1 MQVRLEKLSSWLK
14 QESIDAAFLTS
25 TANVFYLSGFLC
37 HPHERLLGLFVFPET
52 EPLLIC
58 PQMEVKQAKDAGWSY
73 EILGYN
79 DTQNPWEMIRNA
91 LTSRKIE
98 PNGVRTL
105 AVEKDHLSYRRAESL
120 KSILPGAR
128 LVSAEDRMHQLR
140 MIKDAKEIGIM
151 REAARLADY
160 GVEVGISALK
170 EGVTETEVVAAIEM
184 ALKQKGIQEM
194 AFSTMVLFGEKSGLP
209 HGTPGDRRLREGDL
223 VLFDLGVVLEGYCS
237 DITRTVAYRSA
248 GEQQREIYETVL
260 QAQLNALGACKP
272 GTPIGELDRTARDVI
287 EQAGYGN
294 HFPHR
299 LGHGLGIE
307 VHEYPSLTNTNTQP
321 LQPGMVFTVEP
332 GIYVEGVG
340 GVRIEDDVMITEEGC
355 EILTHF
361 PKEWMIVR

>member
-1 MQVRLEKLSSWLK
+1 MQVRLEKLSSWIK

-25 TANVFYLSGFLC
+25 TANVFYLCGFHC
-37 HPHERLLGLFVFPET
+37 HPHERLLGLFVFPEA

-73 EILGYN
+73 QILGYD
-79 DTQNPWEMIRNA
+79 DTQNPWEMIRDA
-91 LTSRKIE
+91 FTSRQIH
-98 PNGVRTL
+98 PDGVRTL
-105 AVEKDHLSYRRAESL
+105 AVEKDHLSCRRAEL
-120 KSILPGAR
+120 LMSIFPGVR
-128 LVSAEDRMHQLR
+128 LVSAEEKMHQLR

-170 EGVTETEVVAAIEM
+170 EGVTEMEVVAAIEM
-184 ALKQKGIQEM
+184 ALKQKGIQGM

-209 HGTPGDRRLREGDL
+209 HGIPDNRRLQEGDL

-237 DITRTVAYRSA
+237 DITRTVAYRSV

-260 QAQLNALGACKP
+260 QAQLNALGKCKP
-272 GTPIGELDRTARDVI
+272 GTPIRELDKTARDVI
-287 EQAGYGN
+287 KKAGYGN

-307 VHEYPSLTNTNTQP
+307 VHEYPSLTETNTDP
-321 LQPGMVFTVEP
+321 LQPGMAITVEP

-340 GVRIEDDVMITEEGC
+340 GVRIEDDVIITEEGC
-355 EILTHF
+355 EILTGF
-361 PKEWMIVR
+361 SKELRIVG

>member
-37 HPHERLLGLFVFPET
+37 HPHERLLGLFVFPEA

-58 PQMEVKQAKDAGWSY
+58 PQMEVKQAKNAGWSY
-73 EILGYN
+73 EILGYD
-79 DTQNPWEMIRNA
+79 DTQNPWEMIRDA
-91 LTSRKIE
+91 LTSRKIQ

-105 AVEKDHLSYRRAESL
+105 AVEKDHLSYRRAEL
-120 KSILPGAR
+120 LMSILPGVR
-128 LVSAEDRMHQLR
+128 FISAEDQMHQLR
-140 MIKDAKEIGIM
+140 MIKDSKEIGIM

-160 GVEVGISALK
+160 GVEVGFSALK
-170 EGVTETEVVAAIEM
+170 EGVTEMEVVAVIEKE
-184 ALKQKGIQEM
+184 LKQKGIQSM

-209 HGTPGDRRLREGDL
+209 HGIPGNRRLQEGDL

-260 QAQLNALGACKP
+260 QAQLSALDACKP
-272 GTPIGELDRTARDVI
+272 GTPIGELDKTARNVI
-287 EQAGYGN
+287 EKAGYGKY
-294 HFPHR
+294 FPHR
-299 LGHGLGIE
+299 VGHGLGIE
-307 VHEYPSLTNTNTQP
+307 VHEYPSLTSTNTQP
-321 LQPGMVFTVEP
+321 LQPGMTFTVEP

-340 GVRIEDDVMITEEGC
+340 GVRIEDDVMITEKGC
-355 EILTHF
+355 EILTNF
-361 PKEWMIVR
+361 SKELLIIR